1 MTGHMNYCHNVLLLP
16 VGNDAY
22 FLEDCCVARRR
33 QTENIVSNDKLVP
46 TAYRSAG
53 FGCSAVVIDRQGP
66 NKTVRAARPSPLTA
80 VHPTNLIATPPLVQ
94 AAVSMEQP
102 GSVAA

>member
-1 MTGHMNYCHNVLLLP
+1 
-16 VGNDAY
+16 
-22 FLEDCCVARRR
+22 
-33 QTENIVSNDKLVP
+33 VSNDKVVP

-66 NKTVRAARPSPLTA
+66 NKTVRAVRPSPLKA
-80 VHPTNLIATPPLVQ
+80 VHSTNLIATPPLVQ